1 MFVLLRSG
9 LKICFS
15 LGRRPAAMLPG
26 APGSAPAPR
35 ALPTWL
41 RRDEAA
47 FAELRVWTARSAS
60 CSCCPGLTALR
71 SQLTPSS
78 AAHSNGQRGQL
89 KSPSAPQR
97 PSGFFRKGPG
107 GGECLK
113 PSPPHVL
120 RPRRVASGS
129 LPLRLLSRKD
139 LEQKHRHAQS
149 KRTPPP
155 PQAAKRGKKG
165 GRSLVPPGL

>member
-113 PSPPHVL
+113 PSPP
-120 RPRRVASGS
+120 PR
-129 LPLRLLSRKD
+129 
-139 LEQKHRHAQS
+139 
-149 KRTPPP
+149 PPP
-155 PQAAKRGKKG
+155 ATGGLRISAAETTVQERSRAETQTRTVKKNP
-165 GRSLVPPGL
+165 SSPTSS